1 MHHLDEAGNVI
12 IYKNGTKGYENS
24 APVILQGHLDMVCE
38 KAADYVGD
46 MEKDGIFPVTDGKYI
61 WAEKTT
67 LGADDGIA
75 IAYILSVLD
84 SEKISHP
91 PIEALFTVGE
101 ETGMTGAAALDSSLL
116 KGKRLINLDS
126 EKEGILTVSC
136 AGGIRAE
143 CEMPLSMIPSHGD
156 SVFIEISVSGLMGG
170 HSGVDI
176 NKHRRNAV
184 TLLGRLLYELNRT
197 FGIKIA
203 SLSGGTKE
211 NIIPKNAEAVVFCMK
226 KDSETILS
234 KISEFF
240 DKIKKENREN
250 DRSLVIFAKETD
262 GTALLADDLS
272 TEKIIFALMHAPD
285 GIMEMSADIKGMVQ
299 TSMNLGTAVICKEK
313 LLLKYL
319 VRSNS
324 DSEKS
329 DYSQKLRS
337 FYEYLHGNVRFY
349 SDYPAWEYRKDSPL
363 RETAAETYKE
373 LFGENIGIS
382 ALHAG
387 LECGILSS
395 KIQGADI
402 ISFGPDIENAH
413 TASERLDVFS
423 AARCYD
429 HLLRLLEKLK

>member
-1 MHHLDEAGNVI
+1 
-12 IYKNGTKGYENS
+12 
-24 APVILQGHLDMVCE
+24 MVCE

-46 MEKDGIFPVTDGKYI
+46 MEKDGVIPVTDGKYI

-84 SEKISHP
+84 SEKIPHP

-101 ETGMTGAAALDSSLL
+101 EAGMTGASALDSSLL
-116 KGKRLINLDS
+116 KGKRLINIDS

-143 CEMPLSMIPSHGD
+143 CEIPISMIPSDGNG
-156 SVFIEISVSGLMGG
+156 VFIDISVSGLMGG

-176 NKHRRNAV
+176 DKHRRNAV

-197 FGIKIA
+197 FGIKIV

-211 NIIPKNAEAVVFCMK
+211 NIIPKSAEAAVFCMK
-226 KDSETILS
+226 NDSETVLS
-234 KISEFF
+234 KIREFF
-240 DKIKKENREN
+240 DKIKNENREN
-250 DRSLVIFAKETD
+250 EKSLEISAKESE
-262 GTALLADDLS
+262 GAVLLADSLS
-272 TEKIIFALMHAPD
+272 TEKIIFTLMHAPD

-299 TSMNLGTAVICKEK
+299 TSMNLGTVVIGKEK

-324 DSEKS
+324 DSEKAE
-329 DYSQKLRS
+329 YAQKLRS
-337 FYEYLHGNVRFY
+337 FFEYLHGNVRFY

-363 RETAAETYKE
+363 RETAAETYRE

-413 TASERLDVFS
+413 TVSERLDVFS

>member
-1 MHHLDEAGNVI
+1 
-12 IYKNGTKGYENS
+12 
-24 APVILQGHLDMVCE
+24 MVCE
-38 KAADYVGD
+38 KTDDYVGN
-46 MEKDGIFPVTDGKYI
+46 MERDGVIPVTDGKYI
-61 WAEKTT
+61 RAEKTT

-101 ETGMTGAAALDSSLL
+101 ETGMTGASALDGSLL

-143 CEMPLSMIPSHGD
+143 CEIPLSMISSDKKG
-156 SVFIEISVSGLMGG
+156 VFIEISVSGLMGG

-176 NKHRRNAV
+176 DKRRRNAI
-184 TLLGRLLYELNRT
+184 TLLGRLLCELNRT
-197 FGIKIA
+197 FGLKIS

-211 NIIPKNAEAVVFCMK
+211 NIIPKNAAATVFCMK

-234 KISEFF
+234 KISGFLQ
-240 DKIKKENREN
+240 KIKNENREN
-250 DRSLVIFAKETD
+250 EKFLEIFAKETE
-262 GTALLADDLS
+262 GAALLADDLS
-272 TEKIIFALMHAPD
+272 TEKIIFSLIHAPD
-285 GIMEMSADIKGMVQ
+285 GIMEMSADIRGMVQ
-299 TSMNLGTAVICKEK
+299 TSMNLGTAVIRKEK

-324 DSEKS
+324 DSEKAE
-329 DYSQKLRS
+329 YAHKLRS
-337 FYEYLHGNVRFY
+337 FFEYLHGNVRFY
-349 SDYPAWEYRKDSPL
+349 SDYPAWEYRKYSPL
-363 RETAAETYKE
+363 RETAAETYRE
-373 LFGENIGIS
+373 LFSENIGIS

-413 TASERLDVFS
+413 TVSERLDVSS

-429 HLLRLLEKLK
+429 YLLRLLEKLK